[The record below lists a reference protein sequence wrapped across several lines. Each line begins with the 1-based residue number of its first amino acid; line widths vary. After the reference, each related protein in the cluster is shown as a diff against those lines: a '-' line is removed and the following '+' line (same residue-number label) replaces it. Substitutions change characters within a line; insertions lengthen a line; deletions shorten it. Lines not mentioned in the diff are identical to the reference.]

1 VSRHSAAVAVTPG
14 TLDLDWR
21 AATHTGGARHER
33 RAADEKS
40 LVYYLGVAVS
50 AAVLVIVV
58 ALAFLVIVL
67 PLAVGGNALTVLTS
81 SMAPKYPAGTLIV
94 TKPTPVDEIRVG
106 DVLTYQI
113 ASGSPAVISHRVI
126 TRTIS
131 TDGET
136 TFITK
141 GDNNA
146 DADPEPV
153 REVQV
158 KGTLWYAIPQ
168 LGWVNNAISGES
180 RGILVP
186 VVSGGLFAYAAY
198 LFVSAAVARRK
209 RRRIRE

>member
-1 VSRHSAAVAVTPG
+1 VSRHSAAVAVAPG
-14 TLDLDWR
+14 QLPLDGR
-21 AATHTGGARHER
+21 SATHTGGARHER
-33 RAADEKS
+33 RAPAEKT
-40 LVYYLGVAVS
+40 LAQYLGVAVS

-58 ALAFLVIVL
+58 ALAALVIVL
-67 PLAVGGNALTVLTS
+67 PLIVGGNALTVLTS

-94 TKPTPVDEIRVG
+94 TKPTPIDEIKVG

-136 TFITK
+136 TFTTK
-141 GDNNA
+141 GDNNS

-168 LGWVNNAISGES
+168 LGWVNNALSGES
-180 RGILVP
+180 RGVLVP
-186 VVSGGLFAYAAY
+186 VAAGGLFAYAAY
-198 LFVSAAVARRK
+198 LFASTALARWK

>member
-1 VSRHSAAVAVTPG
+1 MPLDGRAAVHA
-14 TLDLDWR
+14 
-21 AATHTGGARHER
+21 GGARHER
-33 RAADEKS
+33 RAPAEKT
-40 LVYYLGVAVS
+40 LVQYLGVAVS

-58 ALAFLVIVL
+58 ALAALVIVL
-67 PLAVGGNALTVLTS
+67 PLAVGGTALTVLTS

-136 TFITK
+136 TFTTK
-141 GDNNA
+141 GDNNS

-168 LGWVNNAISGES
+168 LGWVNNALSGES

-186 VVSGGLFAYAAY
+186 VAAGGLFAYAAY
-198 LFVSAAVARRK
+198 LFGSAAVARH
-209 RRRIRE
+209 RRWRIRR